1 MGIAVLGPL
10 EVDGTASSLGL
21 RDRVVLQALA
31 VSPGVPVS
39 ADALAEAIWGEDLPA
54 SWPKVVQGCVVRIRK
69 ALGADAIETS
79 PQGYR
84 LVHHADHIDHLKFGR
99 LLERARELVAAREP
113 ERAAYVLREALRLWR
128 GEPFAELLEWPPGRV
143 ATERLVELRLEAEDL
158 LTEAELLA
166 GHHRAALAPA
176 QRMVREAP
184 LRERRWGLLA
194 LALYQDGR
202 QAEALQTLKRARRV
216 LLDELGLDPG
226 PDLVTLEQ
234 AILNQDPSLAVAATI
249 TEPSAECP
257 YPGLV
262 AYDIV
267 DAATFYGREEA
278 TASCLR
284 RLDESGVLAVV
295 GPSGCG
301 KSSLARAGV
310 AAALE
315 RDGLRVHVVAPGSH
329 PMSAMTAVP
338 RHPGTV
344 LVVDQCEEALALAEG
359 SPERTEFFEAL
370 VEFTQRHQLVVTMRA
385 DRIGELSPHPGFARL
400 VESGLYLLG
409 PMIEPDLRRAIEGP
423 AAQAGLRLEP
433 GLVDLLV
440 REVAGEPA
448 ALPLLSHVLR
458 QTWRLREGDTL
469 TVEGYAAT
477 GGVREAVA
485 QSAEGVFRGLDAH
498 QQAMLRELMLRLVAP
513 DEGGDPVRTRVPRR
527 SVAGDDA
534 HARLVEQL
542 LGARLLASDGDTVEI
557 AHESLAVAWPR
568 LRSWLDEDVDG
579 LRIMRHLSVAAESW
593 DELGRPDS
601 ELYRGVRQARA
612 SEWHSR
618 TQASLTGAELDFL
631 GASAALAD
639 KEQRTAEAQVRRER
653 RLNQRLRGGL
663 AAVAALLAV
672 AIVAGALA
680 LTAADRADQEAAAAA
695 HQARAAD
702 ARRLGAE
709 ALRSEDLDR
718 SLLLAA
724 AGVALD
730 NSVDTRNYLLATL
743 ARGPSLAGSARSAAR
758 ILSLG
763 VNTATGQVA
772 TMAGDDVGLEL
783 FDGQTLRRVSPPEK
797 VQGGAVVLSPDG
809 QRYAVAMW
817 PGLVEKGREPPVL
830 LLDGTGARSGVQ
842 LGGFPSGFHVFNKLG
857 FSPNGRWLAV
867 SMRHLRGEKADVTG
881 VWDLRSPSRPLA
893 MFERDD
899 SAPTVSPDGSTL
911 YSMGAG
917 GGRLQVTDLPSGKVR
932 QVVSPSDLG
941 VRQLDEVLA
950 QSPDGRTLA
959 VGAGVEAVILD
970 ASTLKPRAFLSGQ
983 GSTSGLAFSTDGTH
997 VAASG
1002 DRLTVWDVSG
1012 ADPVEVLSQKSSA
1025 AQPHFSRDGKTLY
1038 TATFAGL
1045 VQAWDLAG
1053 DRRFIAAQLA
1063 APLGWDPPV
1072 TRISPDRTKVAYVG
1086 WGPRFQVR
1094 DVATGKLGPVVAPE
1108 MEQRPYTDLAWHPDS
1123 TTLNIT
1129 SGDPVVRTWDSTT
1142 GRQLT
1147 EHRLGPPGSREGAS
1161 IAFFSVDGKHL
1172 LVGTTTGRLHV
1183 LDARTLDPVREPI
1196 QVYTQESGE
1205 PNPREIVGFVPSGDL
1220 RTAYLPDAIV
1230 DYRAG
1235 TLRPVP
1241 DLGFPVVDLFP
1252 SPDGKR
1258 LLVNTGDTGV
1268 GLLDATSMSG
1278 SPGPAPLRRVGRLLD
1293 PVQRRRL
1300 PRRQRERGPPQ
1311 PLGRPDGRLPRH
1323 RDRRRGRRPGLLRR
1337 TTPTCSSPAPAAPSS
1352 PGTSTPAPG
1361 SRLPAA
1367 WPGAPSPNR
1376 SGATTCPNARSCR
1389 SARPDRTHA
1398 ASGAGARRRTR
1409 LARGR
1414 GRPVPAAGR
1423 QGPRR
1428 PPQPALTGRY
1438 LRAPSAPAPSRRRSG
1453 WTTRQVC
1460 RAAGFRDRP
1469 RLPHGSA
1476 WRPSPRP

>member
-10 EVDGTASSLGL
+10 EVDGTPSSLGL

-54 SWPKVVQGCVVRIRK
+54 SWAKVVQGCVVRIRK
-69 ALGADAIETS
+69 ALGADSIETS

-113 ERAAYVLREALRLWR
+113 ERAAYVLREALALWR
-128 GEPFAELLEWPPGRV
+128 GEPFAELVEWQPGRV

-226 PDLVTLEQ
+226 PDLVTLEE
-234 AILNQDPSLAVAATI
+234 AILHQDPSLAVAATI
-249 TEPSAECP
+249 TQPSTECP

-262 AYDIV
+262 AYDIE
-267 DAATFYGREEA
+267 DAATFYGREEV

-284 RLDESGVLAVV
+284 RLDESRVLAVV

-301 KSSLARAGV
+301 KSSLVRAGV

-315 RDGLRVHVVAPGSH
+315 RDGLRVYVVAPGSH

-344 LVVDQCEEALALAEG
+344 LVVDQCEEALALDEG

-370 VEFTQRHQLVVTMRA
+370 VEFAQRHHLVVTMRA

-400 VESGLYLLG
+400 VEGGLYLLG
-409 PMIEPDLRRAIEGP
+409 PMTEPDLRRAIEGP

-485 QSAEGVFRGLDAH
+485 QSAEGVFRGLDA
-498 QQAMLRELMLRLVAP
+498 QQQEMLRELMLRLVAP

-542 LGARLLASDGDTVEI
+542 LGARLLVSDGDTVEI

-612 SEWHSR
+612 SEWYSR
-618 TQASLTGAELDFL
+618 TQASLTGAELEFL

-653 RLNQRLRGGL
+653 RLNQRLRAGL

-672 AIVAGALA
+672 ALVAGALA

-724 AGVALD
+724 AGVTLD

-743 ARGPSLAGSARSAAR
+743 ARGPSLVGSARSAGR

-763 VNTATGQVA
+763 VNNATGQVA
-772 TMAGDDVGLEL
+772 TMVADDVGLEL

-797 VQGGAVVLSPDG
+797 VRGVAVVPSPDG
-809 QRYAVAMW
+809 QRYAVSMW
-817 PGLVEKGREPPVL
+817 ADLVEDGVEPPVV
-830 LLDGTGARSGVQ
+830 LLDRTGARSAVQ
-842 LGGFPSGFHVFNKLG
+842 LGGFPSGFHVFDNMG

-867 SMRHLRGEKADVTG
+867 FLHHLKGEKPSVMA
-881 VWDLRSPSRPLA
+881 VWDLSTPSRPVASFPL
-893 MFERDD
+893 RDGGT
-899 SAPTVSPDGSTL
+899 PTVSSDGRTL
-911 YSMGAG
+911 YSTGADG
-917 GGRLQVTDLPSGKVR
+917 GPLRVTDLRSGKMRRIVG
-932 QVVSPSDLG
+932 PGDLG
-941 VRQLDEVLA
+941 VRQIDQVLA

-959 VGAGVEAVILD
+959 VGAGVEAVLLE
-970 ASTLKPRAFLSGQ
+970 ASTLRPRAFLSGQ
-983 GSTSGLAFSTDGTH
+983 GSTSGLAFSPDGTH

-1002 DRLTVWDVSG
+1002 DRLTVWDIRG
-1012 ADPVEVLSQKSSA
+1012 ADPVEVLEQDSSA
-1025 AQPHFSRDGKTLY
+1025 GHPRFSRDGKTLY
-1038 TATFAGL
+1038 TATLAGL

-1053 DRRFIAAQLA
+1053 DRRFITAQPGA
-1063 APLGWDPPV
+1063 SLGWDMAV
-1072 TRISPDRTKVAYVG
+1072 NRISPDRRKVAYVTT
-1086 WGPRFQVR
+1086 GPRFRVR

-1108 MEQRPYTDLAWHPDS
+1108 MEQREFIDIAWHPDS

-1129 SGDPVVRTWDSTT
+1129 TGAPVVRTWDSTT
-1142 GRQLT
+1142 GRQLA
-1147 EHRLGPPGSREGAS
+1147 EHRLGPPGTSEGAS
-1161 IAFFSVDGKHL
+1161 IAFFSVDGRFL

-1196 QVYTQESGE
+1196 QVYRQQGGE
-1205 PNPREIVGFVPSGDL
+1205 PNPREIPGLTPSGDL
-1220 RTAYLPDAIV
+1220 HTAYLSDAIV

-1235 TLRPVP
+1235 TVRPIP
-1241 DLGFPVVDLFP
+1241 DLGFPVINLFP

-1268 GLLDATSMSG
+1268 GLVDAATMQWISRPNAVQAGLVGYMSVFSDDG
-1278 SPGPAPLRRVGRLLD
+1278 SLVASVNESRLSYW
-1293 PVQRRRL
+1293 
-1300 PRRQRERGPPQ
+1300 
-1311 PLGRPDGRLPRH
+1311 DGRTGAYL
-1323 RDRRRGRRPGLLRR
+1323 
-1337 TTPTCSSPAPAAPSS
+1337 
-1352 PGTSTPAPG
+1352 GTVTVYED
-1361 SRLPAA
+1361 
-1367 WPGAPSPNR
+1367 GAPSFSKDNTQLLFAGAGGSVLTWNLDPR
-1376 SGATTCPNARSCR
+1376 SWVATACR
-1389 SARPDRTHA
+1389 LAGRPLTEQEWRNYLPDRPFVPVC
-1398 ASGAGARRRTR
+1398 AS
-1409 LARGR
+1409 
-1414 GRPVPAAGR
+1414 
-1423 QGPRR
+1423 
-1428 PPQPALTGRY
+1428 
-1438 LRAPSAPAPSRRRSG
+1438 
-1453 WTTRQVC
+1453 
-1460 RAAGFRDRP
+1460 
-1469 RLPHGSA
+1469 
-1476 WRPSPRP
+1476 